1 MAQPPQFPPQE
12 DLPFFL
18 QRIIWAIIKAIIKIS
33 TAITMIVAAFSTI
46 HANMINHSLFVL
58 EKADNDFYS
67 QYEEAHQTKKNDNIG
82 FSEGNVG
89 FHNL

>member
-1 MAQPPQFPPQE
+1 
-12 DLPFFL
+12 
-18 QRIIWAIIKAIIKIS
+18 
-33 TAITMIVAAFSTI
+33 MIVAAFSTI